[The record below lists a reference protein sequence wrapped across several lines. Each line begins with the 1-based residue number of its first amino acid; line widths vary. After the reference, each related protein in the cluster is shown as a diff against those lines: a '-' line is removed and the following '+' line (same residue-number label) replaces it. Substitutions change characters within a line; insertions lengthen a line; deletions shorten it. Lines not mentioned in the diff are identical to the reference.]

1 MTHLLLSE
9 PTLALGP
16 GLGRPTMGP
25 YDAHHNIATELIGS
39 DALCSAFDV
48 TNVGESPRR
57 LPCIRLRVSWLP
69 FSAIGAALHE

>member
-1 MTHLLLSE
+1 
-9 PTLALGP
+9 
-16 GLGRPTMGP
+16 MGA

-57 LPCIRLRVSWLP
+57 FTVHKAQSFVASILRSRVGRRLR
-69 FSAIGAALHE
+69 